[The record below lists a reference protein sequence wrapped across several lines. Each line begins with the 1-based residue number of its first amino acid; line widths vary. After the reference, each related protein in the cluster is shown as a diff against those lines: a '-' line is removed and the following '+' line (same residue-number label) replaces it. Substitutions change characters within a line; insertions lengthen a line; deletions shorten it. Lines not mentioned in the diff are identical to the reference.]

1 MEVHDLNESAVAV
14 DKKTQLLL
22 SKSEPLWKGFQ
33 ELDQKETN
41 STINKPSIVDA
52 EMLSGMYV
60 HWIN

>member
-1 MEVHDLNESAVAV
+1 MEFHDLKESAVAV
-14 DKKTQLLL
+14 VRRRNCYC
-22 SKSEPLWKGFQ
+22 KSEPLWKGFQ

-60 HWIN
+60 QWIN